1 MTKKSPKKSKT
12 RPLKKRSKAE
22 LVIKTKFS
30 PQLAWMYPFVRK
42 AKLKMPTLILPHRI
56 RSFKPTR
63 TKIMRVMG
71 NAYFSNRTVVIATHT
86 QLTFLNRKGHLKV
99 KNIVRLPK
107 AKILDTLAHEIAHFQ
122 YADHGYEHEEF
133 TRSIFKTF
141 GLKERCPYCKGTG
154 KVQLEGKP

>member
-1 MTKKSPKKSKT
+1 MVKKSPKKSKT
-12 RPLKKRSKAE
+12 RPVKKRSKAE

-30 PQLAWMYPFVRK
+30 PHLVWMYPFVRK
-42 AKLKMPTLILPHRI
+42 AKLKMPTLVLPNRI
-56 RSFKPTR
+56 RSFRPTR

-71 NAYFSNRTVVIATHT
+71 NAYFADRTVVIATHT
-86 QLTFLNRKGHLKV
+86 QLTYLNRKGQLKV
-99 KNIVRLPK
+99 KSIVRLPK

-141 GLKERCPYCKGTG
+141 GLKERCPHCKGTG